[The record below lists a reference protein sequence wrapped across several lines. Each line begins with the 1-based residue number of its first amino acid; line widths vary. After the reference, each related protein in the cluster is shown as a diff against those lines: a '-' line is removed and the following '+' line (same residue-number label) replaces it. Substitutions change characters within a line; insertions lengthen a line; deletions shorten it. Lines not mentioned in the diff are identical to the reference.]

1 MAEIILVTGGARSG
15 KSALAERLAQSCGN
29 KVIYIATSEPF
40 DDEMQSRI
48 DRHRARRDADWR
60 TVDAPLE
67 LPDMLVQTDGDAP
80 RLVDCLT
87 MWLNNLIYH
96 NRDVGDEMNRLIKVI
111 SEQQADLVMVTNEIG
126 SGLVPQTAEARKFRD
141 LAGELNQMVAQAAS
155 QVYLSVSGI
164 PVKIK

>member
-15 KSALAERLAQSCGN
+15 KSALAERLAQSRGN

-48 DRHRARRDADWR
+48 DRHRARRDAGWR

-67 LPDMLVQTDGDAP
+67 LPDMLVHTDGDAP

>member
-48 DRHRARRDADWR
+48 DRHRARRDAGWR

-67 LPDMLVQTDGDAP
+67 LPDMLVQTDGNAP

-96 NRDVGDEMNRLIKVI
+96 NRDVADEVDRLIKVI

>member
-29 KVIYIATSEPF
+29 RVIYIATTEPF

-48 DRHRARRDADWR
+48 DRHRARRDAGWR

-96 NRDVGDEMNRLIKVI
+96 NRDVGYEMNRLIKVI

>member
-15 KSALAERLAQSCGN
+15 KSALAERLAQSRGN

-40 DDEMQSRI
+40 DDEIQSRI
-48 DRHRARRDADWR
+48 DRHRARRDTGWR

-96 NRDVGDEMNRLIKVI
+96 NQDVGDEMNRLIKVI

>member
-48 DRHRARRDADWR
+48 NRHRARRDAGWR

-67 LPDMLVQTDGDAP
+67 LPDMLVQTDGDAA

-96 NRDVGDEMNRLIKVI
+96 NRDVGYEMNRLIKVI

>member
-29 KVIYIATSEPF
+29 RVIYIATTEPF

-48 DRHRARRDADWR
+48 DRHRARRDAGWR

-96 NRDVGDEMNRLIKVI
+96 NRDVADEVDRLIEVI

>member
-48 DRHRARRDADWR
+48 DRHRARRDAGWR
-60 TVDAPLE
+60 TVDSPLE

-96 NRDVGDEMNRLIKVI
+96 NRDVGDEMDRLIKVI

>member
-15 KSALAERLAQSCGN
+15 KSALAERLAQSRGN

-48 DRHRARRDADWR
+48 DRHRARRDAGWR

-96 NRDVGDEMNRLIKVI
+96 NRDVSDEMNRLIKVI

-164 PVKIK
+164 PLKIK

>member
-15 KSALAERLAQSCGN
+15 KSALAERLAQSRGN

-48 DRHRARRDADWR
+48 DRHRARRDAGWR

-96 NRDVGDEMNRLIKVI
+96 NQDVGDEMNRLIKVI

>member
-1 MAEIILVTGGARSG
+1 MVEIILVTGGARSG

-40 DDEMQSRI
+40 DDEMQSRF
-48 DRHRARRDADWR
+48 DRHRARRDAGLR

-67 LPDMLVQTDGDAP
+67 LPDMLVQTDGDAA

>member
-29 KVIYIATSEPF
+29 RVIYIATTEPF

-48 DRHRARRDADWR
+48 DRHRARRDAGWR

-96 NRDVGDEMNRLIKVI
+96 NRDAADEVDRLIKVI

>member
-1 MAEIILVTGGARSG
+1 M
-15 KSALAERLAQSCGN
+15 
-29 KVIYIATSEPF
+29 
-40 DDEMQSRI
+40 M
-48 DRHRARRDADWR
+48 
-60 TVDAPLE
+60 
-67 LPDMLVQTDGDAP
+67 VQTDGDAP

>member
-48 DRHRARRDADWR
+48 DRHRARRDASWR

-67 LPDMLVQTDGDAP
+67 LPDMLVQTDWDAP

-164 PVKIK
+164 SVKIK

>member
-48 DRHRARRDADWR
+48 DRHRARRDAGWR

-67 LPDMLVQTDGDAP
+67 LPDMLVQTNGMP
-80 RLVDCLT
+80 RG
-87 MWLNNLIYH
+87 WLI
-96 NRDVGDEMNRLIKVI
+96 
-111 SEQQADLVMVTNEIG
+111 A
-126 SGLVPQTAEARKFRD
+126 
-141 LAGELNQMVAQAAS
+141 
-155 QVYLSVSGI
+155 
-164 PVKIK
+164 

>member
-29 KVIYIATSEPF
+29 RVIYIATTEPF

-48 DRHRARRDADWR
+48 DRHRARRDAGWR

-67 LPDMLVQTDGDAP
+67 LPDILVQTDGDAP

-96 NRDVGDEMNRLIKVI
+96 NRDVADEVDRLIEVI

>member
-48 DRHRARRDADWR
+48 DRHRARRDAGWR

-67 LPDMLVQTDGDAP
+67 LPDMLVQTDGDAT

>member
-15 KSALAERLAQSCGN
+15 KSALAERLAQSCGK

-48 DRHRARRDADWR
+48 DRHRARRDAGWR

-96 NRDVGDEMNRLIKVI
+96 NRDVGDEMDRLIKVI

-141 LAGELNQMVAQAAS
+141 LAGELNQVVAQAAS

>member
-48 DRHRARRDADWR
+48 DRHRARRDAGWR

-96 NRDVGDEMNRLIKVI
+96 NRDVADEVDRLVEVI

>member
-48 DRHRARRDADWR
+48 NRHRARRDAGWR

-96 NRDVGDEMNRLIKVI
+96 NRDVADEVDRLIEVI

>member
-48 DRHRARRDADWR
+48 DRHRARRDAGWR

-96 NRDVGDEMNRLIKVI
+96 NRDVADEVDRLIEVI

>member
-48 DRHRARRDADWR
+48 ERHRARRDAGWR

-96 NRDVGDEMNRLIKVI
+96 NRDVADEVDRLIEVI

>member
-48 DRHRARRDADWR
+48 DRHRARRDAGWR

-67 LPDMLVQTDGDAP
+67 LPDMLVQTDGDAT

-141 LAGELNQMVAQAAS
+141 LAGELNQMVAHAAS

>member
-15 KSALAERLAQSCGN
+15 KSALAERLAQSRGN

-48 DRHRARRDADWR
+48 DRHRARRDAGWR

-87 MWLNNLIYH
+87 MWLNNLIFH
-96 NRDVGDEMNRLIKVI
+96 NRDVADEVDRLIEVI

>member
-29 KVIYIATSEPF
+29 RVIYIATTEPF

-48 DRHRARRDADWR
+48 DRHRARRDAGWR
-60 TVDAPLE
+60 TVDAPLK
-67 LPDMLVQTDGDAP
+67 LPDILVQTDGDAP

-96 NRDVGDEMNRLIKVI
+96 NRDVADEVDRLIEVI

>member
-29 KVIYIATSEPF
+29 RVIYIATTEPF

-48 DRHRARRDADWR
+48 DRHRARRDAGLR

-96 NRDVGDEMNRLIKVI
+96 NRDVADEVDRLIEVI

>member
-48 DRHRARRDADWR
+48 DRHRARRDAGWR

-87 MWLNNLIYH
+87 MWLNNLIYN
-96 NRDVGDEMNRLIKVI
+96 NRDVADEVDKLIKVI

>member
-48 DRHRARRDADWR
+48 DRHRARRDAGWR

-67 LPDMLVQTDGDAP
+67 LRDMLVQTDGDAP

>member
-48 DRHRARRDADWR
+48 NRHRARRDAGWR

-96 NRDVGDEMNRLIKVI
+96 NRDVGDEMDRLIKVI

>member
-15 KSALAERLAQSCGN
+15 KSALAERLAQSRGN

-48 DRHRARRDADWR
+48 DRHRARRDAGWR

-96 NRDVGDEMNRLIKVI
+96 NRDVADEVDRLIEVI

>member
-48 DRHRARRDADWR
+48 DRHRARRDAGWR

-96 NRDVGDEMNRLIKVI
+96 NRDVADEVDRLIKVI

>member
-29 KVIYIATSEPF
+29 KVTYIATSEPF

-48 DRHRARRDADWR
+48 DRHRARRDAGWR

>member
-48 DRHRARRDADWR
+48 GRHRARRDAGWR

-67 LPDMLVQTDGDAP
+67 LPDMLVQTDGDAT

-96 NRDVGDEMNRLIKVI
+96 NRDVGDEMDRLIKVI

>member
-40 DDEMQSRI
+40 DDEMHSRI
-48 DRHRARRDADWR
+48 DRHRARRDAGWR

-67 LPDMLVQTDGDAP
+67 LLDMLVQTDGDAP

-96 NRDVGDEMNRLIKVI
+96 NRDVGDEVGRLIKVI

>member
-48 DRHRARRDADWR
+48 DRHRARRDAGWR

-67 LPDMLVQTDGDAP
+67 LPDMLVQTDGNAP

-96 NRDVGDEMNRLIKVI
+96 NRDVADEVDRLIEVI
-111 SEQQADLVMVTNEIG
+111 SEQQADLVIVTNEIG

-164 PVKIK
+164 TVKIK

>member
-15 KSALAERLAQSCGN
+15 KSALAERLAQSYGN

-48 DRHRARRDADWR
+48 DRHRARRDAGWR

-96 NRDVGDEMNRLIKVI
+96 NRDVGDEMDRLIKVI

>member
-15 KSALAERLAQSCGN
+15 KSALAERLAQSRGN

-48 DRHRARRDADWR
+48 DRHRARRDPGWR

-96 NRDVGDEMNRLIKVI
+96 NRDVADEVDRLIEVI
-111 SEQQADLVMVTNEIG
+111 SEQQSDLVMVTNEIG

-164 PVKIK
+164 QLKIK

>member
-15 KSALAERLAQSCGN
+15 KSALAERLAQSRGN

-48 DRHRARRDADWR
+48 DRHRARRDAGWR

-67 LPDMLVQTDGDAP
+67 LPDMLVQTDGDAA